1 MYVSCF
7 WLRCITEESQWHEI
21 SYSASELA
29 VIREVY
35 KSSLGSVVLGA
46 LHSSSRYYIEPE
58 YGGKVKA
65 VVIHVC
71 FTFLLASSAGFFSS
85 DGRGSICSCLKE
97 PHIPPLGPVSL
108 GRKIQA
114 LMYLICWLDSVHY
127 TFFFFSFFSLKVVD
141 LI

>member
-1 MYVSCF
+1 M
-7 WLRCITEESQWHEI
+7 
-21 SYSASELA
+21 
-29 VIREVY
+29 
-35 KSSLGSVVLGA
+35 LGA
-46 LHSSSRYYIEPE
+46 LHSSSCYCIEVE
-58 YGGKVKA
+58 CGGKVKA

-71 FTFLLASSAGFFSS
+71 FTFLLAGSAGFFSS

-97 PHIPPLGPVSL
+97 PHIPPLGPVSF

-127 TFFFFSFFSLKVVD
+127 TFFSFLFFSLKVAD